1 MKGSTSGRRTNG
13 NKNAAMKA
21 LNVTFGGH
29 SSRGVKAENQDA
41 LAAIQPRGSALH
53 YKGAVATLA
62 DGLST
67 SECAREASATCA
79 TMFIQ
84 DYLETPETWSVE
96 RSAEKIIRSLNAWCF
111 AQGNPEL
118 SQLGSQT
125 ESPAYMT
132 TLSAM
137 VLKSRTAY
145 LFHVGDSRIYRWQ
158 GGELEQLT
166 RDHKQ
171 KQGKQEFLTR
181 AVGADAHIDVD
192 FSRHE
197 LQEND
202 LFLLSSDGLHEFI
215 PHRQICDLM
224 AQTHINLEAKAQALI
239 HQALQNGSDDNVSCL
254 LVQIKTLP
262 GMDIDESYAALTK
275 LAIPP
280 PLEVGN
286 TLEGYKVLEILFEGT
301 RSAVYKVLC
310 TETRQIFALK
320 TPSLRFRDD
329 LVYLR
334 GFVQEQWIGQK
345 IQHDNV
351 MKILPRKP
359 NSQFLYHVCEL
370 IEGQTLRQ
378 WMRENPQPA
387 LAQVRDMLKPVVSAL
402 RKMHRLDMVH
412 RDLKPENIMLTH
424 EGTVK
429 LVDFG
434 TIRVASLAQI
444 ASPIEEEVA
453 VGSVNYVAPE
463 TLLRNETTHGSDLFS
478 LGVITYE
485 MLTGELPFKPFAYKD
500 YQPANWSEWRY
511 RSLHQTRK
519 ALPAWVDA
527 ALRKACAPQPEQRY
541 QAYSEFL
548 RDLEQPNE
556 AHLNALKHMPLM
568 ERNPL
573 AFWQILCALLLIAN
587 IVQLVQQ

>member
-1 MKGSTSGRRTNG
+1 MRRSANGGRAASSQ
-13 NKNAAMKA
+13 NAAMKA
-21 LNVTFGGH
+21 LEVKFGGH
-29 SSRGVKAENQDA
+29 SSSGIKPENQDA
-41 LAAIQPRGSALH
+41 LAAIQPSGSALH
-53 YKGAVATLA
+53 FKGAVATLA
-62 DGLST
+62 DGLS
-67 SECAREASATCA
+67 SSARAREASATCA

-84 DYLETPETWSVE
+84 DYLQTPDTWSVE
-96 RSAEKIIRSLNAWCF
+96 RAAEKIIRSLNAWCF
-111 AQGNPEL
+111 AQGNPGL
-118 SQLGSQT
+118 SQLGPS
-125 ESPAYMT
+125 ESPGYMT
-132 TLSAM
+132 TLSAL

-145 LFHVGDSRIYRWQ
+145 IFHVGDSRIYRWQ
-158 GGELEQLT
+158 GSELEQLT

-171 KQGKQEFLTR
+171 RQGKQEFLTR

-202 LFLLSSDGLHEFI
+202 LFLLSSDGLHEFL
-215 PHRQICDLM
+215 PHKQLCALL
-224 AQTHINLEAKAQALI
+224 AQTHINLETKAQALI

-254 LVQIKTLP
+254 LVQIKSLP
-262 GMDIDESYAALTK
+262 SMDIDESYAALSK

-310 TETRQIFALK
+310 TETREVYALK
-320 TPSLRFRDD
+320 APSLRYRDD

-345 IQHDNV
+345 IQHNNV
-351 MKILPRKP
+351 MKILPRKRD
-359 NSQFLYHVCEL
+359 SQFLYHVCEL

-378 WMRENPQPA
+378 WMREHPQPG
-387 LAQVRDMLKPVVSAL
+387 LAQVRDILKPIVSAL
-402 RKMHRLDMVH
+402 RKMQRLDMVH

-444 ASPIEEEVA
+444 ASPIDEEVA
-453 VGSVNYVAPE
+453 VGSVHYVAPE
-463 TLLRNETTHGSDLFS
+463 TLLRNETHHGSDLFS
-478 LGVITYE
+478 LGVICYE
-485 MLTGELPFKPFAYKD
+485 MLTGALPFKPFPYKD
-500 YQPANWSEWRY
+500 YQPSGWSEWRY
-511 RSLHQTRK
+511 HSLHLHRK
-519 ALPAWVDA
+519 ELPAWVDA

-548 RDLEQPNE
+548 RDLELPSE
-556 AHLNALKHMPLM
+556 AHLHALKHAPLM

-573 AFWQILCALLLIAN
+573 LFWQLICALLLVIN
-587 IVQLVQQ
+587 ILQLTLH